1 MNELGRE
8 IAAWIGERHPA
19 QAPVIGTGHP
29 LADIFLLKYRPMPAE
44 VEEGVAFFGR
54 AGRAVLGSVE
64 RLRIDPLKLYG
75 TVCLKVNIQPDPD
88 DLEMARAW
96 LVREIHI
103 TQPGMIVAMGEEV
116 VEFVNA
122 LRFPLSVPM
131 EFNQGIVQSLTP
143 TIDLLAVPDLDGSL
157 NDAVAK
163 RDFWTAFKVLGEWYD
178 SLPPY

>member
-1 MNELGRE
+1 M
-8 IAAWIGERHPA
+8 
-19 QAPVIGTGHP
+19 
-29 LADIFLLKYRPMPAE
+29 
-44 VEEGVAFFGR
+44 
-54 AGRAVLGSVE
+54 
-64 RLRIDPLKLYG
+64 
-75 TVCLKVNIQPDPD
+75 KVNIQPDPD